1 MKTLAIRLEDEQHAR
16 LGMLSKLSG
25 TSVTDTI
32 RVAIEKH
39 LDTLAA
45 DPTITAK
52 AEELRAAIEQE
63 AAQQQEALAALLGT
77 ASKTAAKTTTSTT
90 RGSRSTKG

>member
-1 MKTLAIRLEDEQHAR
+1 MKTLAIRLEDELHTR
-16 LGMLSKLSG
+16 LGMLSKLAG

-45 DPTITAK
+45 DPAITAK

-90 RGSRSTKG
+90 RGSRSAKG

>member
-77 ASKTAAKTTTSTT
+77 TASKTAAKTTTNT

>member
-1 MKTLAIRLEDEQHAR
+1 MKTLAIRLEDELHGR

-77 ASKTAAKTTTSTT
+77 ASKSAAKTTTTTT